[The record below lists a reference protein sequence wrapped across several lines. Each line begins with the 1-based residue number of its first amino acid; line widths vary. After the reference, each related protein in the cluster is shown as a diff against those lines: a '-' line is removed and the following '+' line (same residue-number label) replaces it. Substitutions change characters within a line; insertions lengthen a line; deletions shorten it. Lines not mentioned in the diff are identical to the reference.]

1 MLRERLA
8 EEDLLMAIGAWD
20 ALTARMAQQAGA
32 EAVYMSGSCVS
43 SSVHGGPDV
52 GLTSMTEMAERARQM
67 AGVLDVPLVA
77 DADTGY
83 GNVSNVRRTVEEF
96 ERAGVDAIQLEDQEF
111 PKKCGHFEGKTL
123 VPAAAF
129 AAKVEAAVDAR
140 GSEDFL
146 VIARTDAVAV
156 SGLDDAIRRA
166 RLYREAG
173 ADVLFVES
181 PSEREQMAR
190 VASEVEGP
198 LLVNMAAKG
207 KTPPVP
213 AAELQEMGFDLAIY
227 PSDAFK
233 AALETIREVYRTL
246 IEDRSQERVLDRMVE
261 WDERDDITRY
271 DEVQA
276 WEERYAARERE
287 YAESFA
293 ELEADVSADD

>member
-67 AGVLDVPLVA
+67 AGVLDVPFIA

-96 ERAGVDAIQLEDQEF
+96 ERAGVDAVQLEDQQF

-123 VPAAAF
+123 VPAAEF

-140 GSEDFL
+140 ASDDFL

-181 PSEREQMAR
+181 PSEREQMEQ

-198 LLVNMAAKG
+198 LLANMAAKG